1 MKKNYLKITLS
12 ILGPLLA
19 ILFLYMNG
27 YPDDQSLFMNGRVAD
42 KHSYME
48 NKCRK
53 CHLPWKGVSNEA
65 CTECHVDD
73 KHYMRNKLDPHVAGQ
88 LRCFDCHQEHRG
100 KSYDLEVAEYL
111 PPKC

>member
-1 MKKNYLKITLS
+1 MKRNYLKITLS

-19 ILFLYMNG
+19 IL
-27 YPDDQSLFMNGRVAD
+27 
-42 KHSYME
+42 YME
-48 NKCRK
+48 NKCMK
-53 CHLPWKGVSNEA
+53 CHVPWKGVNNTA
-65 CTECHVDD
+65 CIECHVDD
-73 KHYMRNKLDPHVAGQ
+73 KHYMRNELEPNVAGQ